1 MHIYAD
7 DSKSKA
13 YIIAAE
19 NLLRQGHLKRGIKK
33 QVEYCHVDKSQEP
46 IVWAADAI
54 AWSYSRGGD
63 FKRRAQLLVEK
74 EISVGL

>member
-54 AWSYSRGGD
+54 AWSFARGED
-63 FKRRAQLLVEK
+63 YRRRAMAVIEK
-74 EISVGL
+74 VIDITP